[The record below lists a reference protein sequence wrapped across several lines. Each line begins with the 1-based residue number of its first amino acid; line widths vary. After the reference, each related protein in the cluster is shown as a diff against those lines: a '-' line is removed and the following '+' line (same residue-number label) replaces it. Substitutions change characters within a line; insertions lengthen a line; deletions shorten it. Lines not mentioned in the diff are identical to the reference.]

1 MASQVEAY
9 RCREKLLLRDYE
21 TLRLKAQQAGI
32 DLSPAARQQANQGA
46 GSNAAQ
52 QAAPQTGTS
61 PLQQAASVLDGA
73 GVAPP
78 QHLALTPLDGDH
90 PLWLYVNGSRVRA
103 DCSSAGLCVACISN
117 IWHTPTCK
125 RWAW

>member
-1 MASQVEAY
+1 MLTSERWRVTSQVEAY

-21 TLRLKAQQAGI
+21 TLRLRAQQAGI
-32 DLSPAARQQANQGA
+32 DLSPPARQQASQGA
-46 GSNAAQ
+46 GSGAAQ
-52 QAAPQTGTS
+52 QPAPQNGTS

-73 GVAPP
+73 GAAPP

-103 DCSSAGLCVACISN
+103 DCSSAGLCAVHIS
-117 IWHTPTCK
+117 
-125 RWAW
+125 